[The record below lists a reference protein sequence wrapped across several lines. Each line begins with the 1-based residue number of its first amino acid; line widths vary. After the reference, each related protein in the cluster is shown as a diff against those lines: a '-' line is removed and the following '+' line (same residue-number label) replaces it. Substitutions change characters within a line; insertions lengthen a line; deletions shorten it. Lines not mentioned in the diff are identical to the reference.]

1 MKEAPHPKLHQ
12 CRECVALRFERFI
25 ERLEAFKDKTG
36 VTPSNAD
43 QTVMVKKYTV
53 RPHFRRNPHHLQA
66 DEGLKNRV
74 HSYFRNIVTRGPEKR
89 APMGAPKR
97 RQEAVRPTPPH
108 ELPEGVTPS

>member
-1 MKEAPHPKLHQ
+1 MKESPHKKLCQ
-12 CRECVALRFERFI
+12 CHYCVTLRFERFH

-36 VTPSNAD
+36 VMPSNAD

-74 HSYFRNIVTRGPEKR
+74 HSYFKNITRGPEKR

-97 RQEAVRPTPPH
+97 RQEAAHPTPPH